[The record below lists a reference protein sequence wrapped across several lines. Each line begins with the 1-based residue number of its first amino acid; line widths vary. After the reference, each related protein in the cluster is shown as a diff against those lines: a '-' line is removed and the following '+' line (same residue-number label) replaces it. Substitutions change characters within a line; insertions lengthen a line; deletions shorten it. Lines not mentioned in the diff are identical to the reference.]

1 MRYLKL
7 LTLALLP
14 PLLLQ
19 AQSWSLKRTA
29 FVTAG
34 GRVASGRYTAVAT
47 AGIPTLS
54 GMESASFSVGPVTAV
69 ELAEG
74 QRPEE
79 FALLQ
84 NYPNPFNQSTTLSWQ
99 LPQAGEVRIALYT
112 LRGEEAA
119 LLYAGRQQ
127 AGVYRL
133 AWAGQDGRGRPLP
146 SGVYFLR
153 FTSGPHRQVIK
164 LTLVR

>member
-34 GRVASGRYTAVAT
+34 GRVASGRYTAVAA

-84 NYPNPFNQSTTLSWQ
+84 NYPNPFNPETTISYHLA
-99 LPQAGEVRIALYT
+99 AGGRVRLELYNS
-112 LRGEEAA
+112 RGEMVERLVDDFQTPGPYRVVWNAR
-119 LLYAGRQQ
+119 GRA
-127 AGVYRL
+127 AGVYFCQL
-133 AWAGQDGRGRPLP
+133 VSGAGVETRKML
-146 SGVYFLR
+146 
-153 FTSGPHRQVIK
+153 
-164 LTLVR
+164 LVK